1 MLPYFIYITSSFL
14 TPNLFSYMAPFKS
27 TKPQGRLTTLLPTH
41 HLKFY
46 TPRYHI
52 FLLTHFDTYKFFSKR
67 TLTWVGIFKFQNSAH
82 PYTFD
87 ISQHHKFHQIT
98 IKSDIYRGPA
108 EHQSQISRM
117 THGVYYP
124 LKQYYYMRV
133 HCTAQPPVLSS

>member
-14 TPNLFSYMAPFKS
+14 TPNLFRYMAPFKS

-52 FLLTHFDTYKFFSKR
+52 FLLTHFDTYKFFFEAHTYLGR
-67 TLTWVGIFKFQNSAH
+67 DIQNSAR

-98 IKSDIYRGPA
+98 IRSHIYPGLA

-117 THGVYYP
+117 YHSQRKKTYP
-124 LKQYYYMRV
+124 S
-133 HCTAQPPVLSS
+133 C